1 MSGDLGPERFESYFN
16 DEKYSMRC
24 LLCLL
29 ALYIGTGTD
38 RLNVMLCITAAVGAN
53 AHCSGESKVN
63 VV

>member
-1 MSGDLGPERFESYFN
+1 
-16 DEKYSMRC
+16 MRC

-29 ALYIGTGTD
+29 ALYIGTGID

-53 AHCSGESKVN
+53 AHSSGESKVN